1 MRVARRVR
9 RGAFSVYGALP
20 NLPIYTQVGST
31 DYETLLTF
39 SFSRLEQK
47 ILWFSFFIAFAS
59 KVPML
64 PLHL

>member
-1 MRVARRVR
+1 VLMLL
-9 RGAFSVYGALP
+9 SILY
-20 NLPIYTQVGST
+20 IYTQVGST

-64 PLHL
+64 PVHL